1 MAKRPSDK
9 NTAEKYDKTNEWQND
24 RVTKILLRSM
34 TKQMNGKR
42 PSDKNTAEKYDKT
55 NEWQNDRVTKILLRS
70 MTKQMN
76 GKTTE

>member
-24 RVTKILLRSM
+24 RVTKILL
-34 TKQMNGKR
+34 G
-42 PSDKNTAEKYDKT
+42 
-55 NEWQNDRVTKILLRS
+55 S

>member
-1 MAKRPSDK
+1 MAKRPSD
-9 NTAEKYDKTNEWQND
+9 T
-24 RVTKILLRSM
+24 
-34 TKQMNGKR
+34 
-42 PSDKNTAEKYDKT
+42 NTAEKYDKT

>member
-9 NTAEKYDKTNEWQND
+9 NTAGKYDKTSEWQNDRVTKILLRNDKTNEWQND

-34 TKQMNGKR
+34 TKQ
-42 PSDKNTAEKYDKT
+42 
-55 NEWQNDRVTKILLRS
+55 V
-70 MTKQMN
+70 N

>member
-24 RVTKILLRSM
+24 RVTKILL
-34 TKQMNGKR
+34 
-42 PSDKNTAEKYDKT
+42 YDKT

-70 MTKQMN
+70 NK
-76 GKTTE
+76 